1 MKKSAKVCWAIGLL
15 IFQMAS
21 TAISIL
27 TSYSFNF
34 FISFIFECIP
44 TIGAIILIFY
54 DHQYKAP
61 IAGNFTLLRAW
72 TIGLIWIQP
81 ILSLIAWGSSGNLN
95 SYVLGIWIGSC
106 VFIIIS
112 TILLVYDGKEI
123 VKKRKN
129 IIINSEHQQ
138 LSCKKPINNE
148 QEFHTVSFYRAKTT
162 CSTSSYVKISEVK
175 IRHGEVIGSRAP
187 TIPIFPIVWYTSKSD
202 GMKWNLYTNKV
213 NSDISLYGRW

>member
-61 IAGNFTLLRAW
+61 IVGNFTLLRAW

-123 VKKRKN
+123 VKKRKETTFDDTVEN
-129 IIINSEHQQ
+129 DLNEIAQNDLDSNENNVEETETDEPEDKTQQKEIFTASVAGIIVGII
-138 LSCKKPINNE
+138 LIVAIL
-148 QEFHTVSFYRAKTT
+148 TAIIVS
-162 CSTSSYVKISEVK
+162 S
-175 IRHGEVIGSRAP
+175 
-187 TIPIFPIVWYTSKSD
+187 
-202 GMKWNLYTNKV
+202 NL
-213 NSDISLYGRW
+213 